1 MNHDHE
7 RTNMETSITVFGLN
21 SNSIRTTQI
30 DGKIWFSASDVC
42 SILKAKGA
50 ASRLDDEDRR
60 MEKASTGGGKQ
71 KTVFVSEGGV
81 YKMIIGSR
89 NPATEGLKRKL
100 IEQISCIRSTLD
112 ALDAFETP
120 EDYPD
125 LYVYAIRNTY
135 TGNIKLGISRDPLA
149 RMRQLQ
155 AANDCQL
162 ELMAYKKAENRFK
175 DEVAI
180 HGEARPHHV
189 HGEWFGNGA
198 IGAVATS
205 LMVAPS
211 CGHRF

>member
-1 MNHDHE
+1 
-7 RTNMETSITVFGLN
+7 METSITVFGLN

-112 ALDAFETP
+112 ALDAFEVP
-120 EDYPD
+120 EECVDM
-125 LYVYAIRNTY
+125 YVYAIRNTT
-135 TGNIKLGISRDPLA
+135 TGNIKLGISRNPEQRLK
-149 RMRQLQ
+149 QLQ
-155 AANDCQL
+155 TGNDCAL
-162 ELMAYKKAENRFK
+162 ELVAYRKAENRFQ
-175 DEVAI
+175 DETSLHYAHSAAHI
-180 HGEARPHHV
+180 R
-189 HGEWFGNGA
+189 GEWFDQSAVSA
-198 IGAVATS
+198 IAQ
-205 LMVAPS
+205 
-211 CGHRF
+211 